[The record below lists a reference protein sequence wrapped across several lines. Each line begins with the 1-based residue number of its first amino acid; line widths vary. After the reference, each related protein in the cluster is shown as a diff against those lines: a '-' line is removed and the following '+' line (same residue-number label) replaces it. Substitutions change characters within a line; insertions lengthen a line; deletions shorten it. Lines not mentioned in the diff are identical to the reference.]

1 MIFKNEKWKI
11 SFPSI
16 MSGAV
21 MNEEGECLLLVRC
34 CPGGKGFFFSFFF
47 FSEKSLGKGVIKIYS
62 RRKQRQLPL
71 NFLRSSLGR
80 DSWN

>member
-34 CPGGKGFFFSFFF
+34 CPGGKGFFFFLLLFF
-47 FSEKSLGKGVIKIYS
+47 
-62 RRKQRQLPL
+62 
-71 NFLRSSLGR
+71 
-80 DSWN
+80 